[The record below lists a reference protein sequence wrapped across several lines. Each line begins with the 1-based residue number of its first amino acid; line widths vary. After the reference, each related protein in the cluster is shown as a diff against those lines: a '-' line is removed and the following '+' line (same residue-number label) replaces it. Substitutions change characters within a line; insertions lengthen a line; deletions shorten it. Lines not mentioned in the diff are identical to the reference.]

1 MKEVKDNFQAF
12 LVEDAKFVSQEEYPL
27 LEEWMI
33 SEEPPNKIIPFNKI
47 KEVKNIEEY
56 YICFYCRDEDF
67 KKVKINPR
75 QYVDMFRRSK
85 GIIGLDFS
93 VHTDM
98 PLIKQKSQLND
109 NLSLTYFFGKSGVS
123 IIPNIR
129 YGSEK
134 TKKDYLKSVPKGSM
148 IAFGTYGFIKTIKEQ
163 NVWFDVIL
171 DVIRIIEP
179 KSVIIYGSL
188 PQDLRNWFR
197 LHDVDLHIY
206 PSYMDTRMKEVKLN
220 GNKG

>member
-12 LVEDAKFVSQEEYPL
+12 LTEDAKFVSKEEYPL
-27 LEEWMI
+27 LEKWMI
-33 SEEPPNKIIPFNKI
+33 AEEPPNKIVPFNKI
-47 KEVKNIEEY
+47 KEVKNPEEY

-67 KKVKINPR
+67 KRVKNNPKK
-75 QYVDMFRRSK
+75 YIEMFKRSK

-98 PLIKQKSQLND
+98 PLIKQKSQMND

-129 YGSEK
+129 YGLED
-134 TKKDYLKSVPKGSM
+134 TKEDYLQTIPKGSL

-163 NVWFDVIL
+163 NVWLGVIL
-171 DVIRIIEP
+171 DVIKIVEP
-179 KSVIIYGSL
+179 KGVIIYGSL
-188 PQDLRNWFR
+188 PNDLKNWFH
-197 LHDVDLHIY
+197 LHNIDLYIY
-206 PSYMDTRMKEVKLN
+206 PSYMETRMKEVKQN
-220 GNKG
+220 GN

>member
-12 LVEDAKFVSQEEYPL
+12 LVENAKFVSQEEYPL

-56 YICFYCRDEDF
+56 HICFYCRDEDF
-67 KKVKINPR
+67 KRVKINPR
-75 QYVDMFRRSK
+75 QYVNMFRKSK

-134 TKKDYLKSVPKGSM
+134 TKKDYLESVPKGSM

-163 NVWFDVIL
+163 NVWLDVIL
-171 DVIRIIEP
+171 DIIEIVQP
-179 KSVIIYGSL
+179 KGVIIYGSL
-188 PQDLRNWFR
+188 PSDLKNWFR
-197 LHDVDLHIY
+197 LYNVELYIY
-206 PSYMDTRMKEVKLN
+206 PSYMETRMKEVKLN
-220 GNKG
+220 GNKR

>member
-1 MKEVKDNFQAF
+1 
-12 LVEDAKFVSQEEYPL
+12 
-27 LEEWMI
+27 
-33 SEEPPNKIIPFNKI
+33 
-47 KEVKNIEEY
+47 
-56 YICFYCRDEDF
+56 
-67 KKVKINPR
+67 
-75 QYVDMFRRSK
+75 
-85 GIIGLDFS
+85 
-93 VHTDM
+93 
-98 PLIKQKSQLND
+98 
-109 NLSLTYFFGKSGVS
+109 
-123 IIPNIR
+123 
-129 YGSEK
+129 
-134 TKKDYLKSVPKGSM
+134 M

-188 PQDLRNWFR
+188 PRDLRNWFH

>member
-12 LVEDAKFVSQEEYPL
+12 LVEDAKFVSKEEYPL

-56 YICFYCRDEDF
+56 HICFYCRDEDF
-67 KKVKINPR
+67 KRVKINPR
-75 QYVDMFRRSK
+75 QYVNMFRKSK

-134 TKKDYLKSVPKGSM
+134 TKKDYLESVPKGSM

-163 NVWFDVIL
+163 NVWLDVIL
-171 DVIRIIEP
+171 DIIEIVQP
-179 KSVIIYGSL
+179 KGVIIYGSL
-188 PQDLRNWFR
+188 PSDLKNWFR
-197 LHDVDLHIY
+197 LYNVELYIY
-206 PSYMDTRMKEVKLN
+206 PSYMETRMKEVKLN
-220 GNKG
+220 GNKR

>member
-12 LVEDAKFVSQEEYPL
+12 LIEDAKFVSQEEYPL

-67 KKVKINPR
+67 KRVKRNPR
-75 QYVDMFRRSK
+75 QYVNMFRRSK
-85 GIIGLDFS
+85 GIVGLDFS

-98 PLIKQKSQLND
+98 PLIKQKSQLNN

-134 TKKDYLKSVPKGSM
+134 TKNDYLESIPKGSM

-179 KSVIIYGSL
+179 KRVIIYGSL
-188 PQDLRNWFR
+188 PRDLRNWFH

-206 PSYMDTRMKEVKLN
+206 PSYMDTRMNEVKLN